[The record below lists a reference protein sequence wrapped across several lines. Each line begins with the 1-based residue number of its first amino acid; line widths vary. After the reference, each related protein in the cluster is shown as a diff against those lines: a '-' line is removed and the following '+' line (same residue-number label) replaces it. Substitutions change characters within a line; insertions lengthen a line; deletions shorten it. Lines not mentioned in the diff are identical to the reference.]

1 MAKVLLGGRRAAL
14 LAALAVVACAKGRPA
29 PPPAPEPAPA
39 AAPTPV
45 SRPPLAPVLAAG
57 TYTLQAVVQG
67 RQIPGPPPQARARGR
82 QAAPPAASLVL
93 VARASAAPNGLA
105 PSTTQLS
112 ATVALPGYTMAPRG
126 RTQQAATW
134 WPSGGDSLTVFWMTP
149 RNATIALKGALRG
162 DTLSG
167 DVWYTS
173 LESGAE
179 FQLGTFN
186 AVRRRAGRR

>member
-1 MAKVLLGGRRAAL
+1 MTMVIRGARHGAL
-14 LAALAVVACAKGRPA
+14 MAVVLAGACSRSQPI
-29 PPPAPEPAPA
+29 PEPVPEPV
-39 AAPTPV
+39 AAPTAA
-45 SRPPLAPVLAAG
+45 SRPPMAPTLAAG

-82 QAAPPAASLVL
+82 QAAPPSASLVL
-93 VARASAAPNGLA
+93 VARASPAPNGLA
-105 PSTTQLS
+105 PSAAQLT

-126 RTQQAATW
+126 RTAQTATW
-134 WPSGGDSLTVFWMTP
+134 WPTGGDSLTVFWMTP
-149 RNATIALKGALRG
+149 RNATVALKGALRG

-179 FQLGTFN
+179 FQLGTFS
-186 AVRRRAGRR
+186 AVRRRARR